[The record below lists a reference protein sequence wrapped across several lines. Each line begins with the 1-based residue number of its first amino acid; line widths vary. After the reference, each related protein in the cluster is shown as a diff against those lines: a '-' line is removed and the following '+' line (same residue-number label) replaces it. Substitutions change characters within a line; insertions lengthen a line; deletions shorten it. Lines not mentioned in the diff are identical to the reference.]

1 MDLKALIYQFVR
13 TSGRPVS
20 AGDVQ
25 TGLEKDG
32 VDLKQYVDSRSSI
45 PATIQKHLEA
55 LPGERVTK
63 RERKGDSLTRP
74 HGILPA
80 LKPNS
85 VDWIPGAPPGK
96 SLTGMQFQ
104 YEAPMRHRPEA
115 FAAVTAIRGTP
126 LPRGRPVD
134 L

>member
-63 RERKGDSLTRP
+63 RVSPEGGTTFQWERGKG
-74 HGILPA
+74 
-80 LKPNS
+80 
-85 VDWIPGAPPGK
+85 
-96 SLTGMQFQ
+96 
-104 YEAPMRHRPEA
+104 
-115 FAAVTAIRGTP
+115 TA
-126 LPRGRPVD
+126 
-134 L
+134 